1 MMWEQPL
8 QTVMFNLISSHFGAI
23 PTQYRRQTRFLSL
36 TPLGIFNEGF
46 DEVEVEGNKTK
57 ILYPDQYFDAV
68 IDLCSICMEHNFS
81 DISNETARLL
91 KRGGRL
97 FSIVP
102 KYDCYDIFEGN
113 DSVQF
118 FTLEHLRKCLNGKFH
133 SSIKLIEQELE
144 PTKVLRFWL
153 VDALRMT

>member
-1 MMWEQPL
+1 MNGLE
-8 QTVMFNLISSHFGAI
+8 VASD
-23 PTQYRRQTRFLSL
+23 
-36 TPLGIFNEGF
+36 EGF
-46 DEVEVEGNKTK
+46 DEVEVEGNKAK

-81 DISNETARLL
+81 DIFNETARLL

-102 KYDCYDIFEGN
+102 RYDCYDIFEGN